1 MIRWLLL
8 AAVTGFLFC
17 YYPAAAWAA
26 CAAFLAAKLIGML
39 RRRKRIYGFTEKTL
53 DAMDGHTFEFFCQ
66 ELLQR
71 NGYRNVTVTA
81 GSGDHGVDILAEKE
95 GVSYAIQ
102 CKHYRYK
109 VGNKAVQEVY
119 TGKDLYQAKQA
130 AVLATCD
137 FSPQAIEE
145 AGKLG
150 VILWNRGDLI
160 RMMRRAKTK
169 RGRNI

>member
-1 MIRWLLL
+1 MAKLIRWLLL
-8 AAVTGFLFC
+8 SAVVIFLFW
-17 YYPAAAWAA
+17 YYPVAAGAA
-26 CAAFLAAKLIGML
+26 CVAFLAAKLIGVL
-39 RRRKRIYGFTEKTL
+39 RRRKKIYGYTEKTL

-66 ELLQR
+66 ELLKR
-71 NGYRNVTVTA
+71 NGYKNVTVTA
-81 GSGDHGVDILAEKE
+81 GSGDHGVDILAEKA

-119 TGKDLYQAKQA
+119 TGKDLYQAQQA

-145 AGKLG
+145 AGELG
-150 VILWNRGDLI
+150 VILWNREDLI
-160 RMMRRAKTK
+160 QMMRRAK
-169 RGRNI
+169 